1 KVSLAKDGSFSLKNT
16 LFADSAF
23 FIFSP
28 NRKVRNNYLSIHIKT
43 LLDSAF
49 VPVCMQTDFIT
60 VGKLVADRSSQY
72 HFNIAAIESAT
83 LPEVIVT
90 GHTKNKMQLY
100 DEAYSSSMFQ
110 RNDAIVFDGL
120 DDDQI
125 SRSISVLQFLR
136 GRVPGLT
143 IVKNEDGLDLAKWR
157 NEVAEIYVDE
167 FRLDASELNFISP
180 LDVAMIK
187 VYRPPAQLSPFSGSA
202 GAIAIYTKK
211 GAFADD
217 DHAKHHFIVK
227 GYTSL
232 DSNWQ

>member
-1 KVSLAKDGSFSLKNT
+1 
-16 LFADSAF
+16 
-23 FIFSP
+23 
-28 NRKVRNNYLSIHIKT
+28 
-43 LLDSAF
+43 
-49 VPVCMQTDFIT
+49 MQTEYIT
-60 VGKLVADRSSQY
+60 VGHAITDRHSQY
-72 HFNIAAIESAT
+72 HFDMSVIDSVT
-83 LPEVIVT
+83 LPEVVVT
-90 GHTKNKMQLY
+90 GHTKSKMQQY

-120 DDDQI
+120 DDEQI

-187 VYRPPAQLSPFSGSA
+187 VYRPPAMLSPFSGGA

-211 GAFADD
+211 GEFADT
-217 DHAKHHFIVK
+217 DHAKHNFIVK
-227 GYTSL
+227 GYTNL